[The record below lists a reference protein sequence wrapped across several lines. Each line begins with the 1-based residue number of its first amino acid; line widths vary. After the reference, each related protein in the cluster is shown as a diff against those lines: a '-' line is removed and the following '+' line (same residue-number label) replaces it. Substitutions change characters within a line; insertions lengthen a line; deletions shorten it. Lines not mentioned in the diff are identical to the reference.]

1 MEIEIV
7 EIEKLSEFI
16 AYLEKLPRN
25 YSLSRG
31 QSKDYTLL
39 PTAFRCDVGGNRLYR
54 KIDIKRFLDDFKINS
69 HPYITNVNALTHENE
84 WMIYAQHYGIPTR
97 LLDFTYS
104 HIISLMFALEKTF
117 TEEKTE
123 DSVIWFL
130 DPNAL
135 NFHGSD
141 GTSSKI
147 MNLGDN
153 AKEIDQASSPVAV
166 TCHKIHER
174 INAQNGVFVYFQ
186 EENNQPLQEI
196 VDGKILKKIIINKD
210 CKKDILKSLSALGI
224 GYSSIYPELSSVSKD
239 IMLKRNIEEYLRGV
253 EE

>member
-1 MEIEIV
+1 MKIEV
-7 EIEKLSEFI
+7 FEIEKLSEFI
-16 AYLEKLPRN
+16 SYLETLPRN

-31 QSKDYTLL
+31 QSKEYTLL
-39 PTAFRCDVGGNRLYR
+39 PTAFRADATGNRLYR

-69 HPYITNVNALTHENE
+69 HPYISNVNGLKHENE

-104 HIISLMFALEKTF
+104 HIISLMFALEKSF
-117 TEEKTE
+117 IEKE
-123 DSVIWFL
+123 SENGVIWFL

-135 NFHGSD
+135 NLQGSD
-141 GTSSKI
+141 GASNKI

-153 AKEIDQASSPVAV
+153 ARDIDQASTPVVV

-186 EENNQPLQEI
+186 EENNQPLESI
-196 VDGKILKKIIINKD
+196 VKQDVLKKVVINKD
-210 CKKDILKSLSALGI
+210 CKKDILKSISSLGI

-239 IMLKRNIEEYLRGV
+239 IMLKRNIEEYLKGM